1 MSTAQTAPAAHQLH
15 WLALV
20 LTPSLGPSRCRRLVE
35 HFGSANAV
43 FRASLTELEA
53 AGLQAAAA
61 QSIALGKSAE
71 LAQEEM
77 VRAASVGAQILTL
90 DDSAYPPLL
99 KQIYDPPVA
108 LYVLSLIH
116 I

>member
-1 MSTAQTAPAAHQLH
+1 MFQRQ
-15 WLALV
+15 
-20 LTPSLGPSRCRRLVE
+20 
-35 HFGSANAV
+35 
-43 FRASLTELEA
+43 LTELEA

-90 DDSAYPPLL
+90 DDPAYPPLL

-108 LYVLSLIH
+108 LYVRGDPAILSDSRHWSRRHPAPDAVRPGHGRTTCLRPFGPRDH
-116 I
+116 HY